1 VIDRIALEAREHAE
15 LSPFAA
21 LADASRGRLMPV
33 APDPLRT
40 CFQRDRDRII
50 HAKSFRRLS
59 HKTQVFISAS
69 GDHYRTRLTHTLEV
83 AQISR
88 TIARALALNED
99 LVEAISL
106 GHDLGHTPFG
116 HTGERAL
123 SQAIATHRATP
134 YDEAAE
140 LYHHNVQSLRV
151 VDVVENDGQGLNLSY
166 EVRNGILCHTGA
178 QRASTLEGR
187 IVALADR
194 IAYINHDIDDSIRA
208 GFISEGALP
217 ETTRRMLGKNHSARI
232 TTLVNDVVTTS
243 EGQPDILQSESIGA
257 AMDELRS
264 YLFANVYTKGDV
276 KAEAPKAERLVIT
289 LFDYFMVH
297 LDEVPEEYR
306 SCSGGDPVVAVSDYV
321 SGMTDRYARS
331 LYEHLFVPYNWDQG
345 LF

>member
-1 VIDRIALEAREHAE
+1 MIDRLTLEQREYKELSSYAARAAESKGRLFALE
-15 LSPFAA
+15 
-21 LADASRGRLMPV
+21 
-33 APDPLRT
+33 PDPLRT

-50 HAKSFRRLS
+50 HSKSFRRLS

-116 HTGERAL
+116 HTGEQAL
-123 SQAIATHRATP
+123 SQAIARHRGIDSESAKG
-134 YDEAAE
+134 
-140 LYHHNVQSLRV
+140 LYQHNVQSLRV
-151 VDVVENDGQGLNLSY
+151 VDVIEGGGRGLNLSY
-166 EVRNGILCHTGA
+166 EVRDGILCHTGLVRA
-178 QRASTLEGR
+178 QTLEGQ
-187 IVALADR
+187 IVATADR

-208 GFISEGALP
+208 GFISEEALP
-217 ETTRRMLGKNHSARI
+217 KRTHKLLGHTHSERI
-232 TTLVNDVVTTS
+232 TTLVNDIVITS
-243 EGQPDILQSESIGA
+243 EGHSEISQSPDIRE

-264 YLFANVYTKGDV
+264 YLFENVYTKSDV
-276 KAEAPKAERLVIT
+276 KVEAPKAEGLVNT
-289 LFDYFMVH
+289 LFDYFIEH
-297 LDEVPEEYR
+297 FDEVPCEYR
-306 SCSGGDPVVAVSDYV
+306 SYSQGDPIIAVSDYV